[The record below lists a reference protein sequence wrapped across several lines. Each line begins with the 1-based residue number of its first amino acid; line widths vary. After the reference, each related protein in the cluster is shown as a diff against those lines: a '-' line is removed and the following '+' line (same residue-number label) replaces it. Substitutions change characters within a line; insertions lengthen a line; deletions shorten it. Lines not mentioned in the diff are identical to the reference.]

1 VIDVFKL
8 KLTREIPDFECDQ
21 IINRSNLA
29 IRLGKTTT
37 ASLYLPLTVCSWLAF
52 IPLLFLEIGIPYIL
66 FVLLAIPM
74 FFTAK
79 SLLLIQP
86 FKKSLAETRGE
97 EEIKEGI
104 SAITKNAFTG
114 MILIPVALIVIF
126 GLTMVL

>member
-1 VIDVFKL
+1 
-8 KLTREIPDFECDQ
+8 LTI
-21 IINRSNLA
+21 
-29 IRLGKTTT
+29 
-37 ASLYLPLTVCSWLAF
+37 CSWLAF
-52 IPLLFLEIGIPYIL
+52 IPLLFLDIGIPYVL

-86 FKKSLAETRGE
+86 LKKSLAETRGE

-126 GLTMVL
+126 VLTMVL